1 MQAYLHHGVSAC
13 SLRHATCTSPRA
25 NRTSFEK
32 VDDWQGLAIVDGRL
46 ITGQNP
52 SSSLLGALH

>member
-1 MQAYLHHGVSAC
+1 MQLARHHAI
-13 SLRHATCTSPRA
+13 
-25 NRTSFEK
+25 NRTSSEK